1 MKCMISVCLAAELY
15 GTKVKT
21 IVVFRAA
28 KRDSKSLDEEFKSRC
43 VVKSSGNARMNEK
56 LTNIWVKRV

>member
-1 MKCMISVCLAAELY
+1 MKCMIRVCLAAELD
-15 GTKVKT
+15 GTKVKPL
-21 IVVFRAA
+21 VFRAA

-56 LTNIWVKRV
+56 LTNICVKRV